1 MESYN
6 TTKGMLVQT
15 PVPHMTRTYK
25 PVSHGQLIDLTLNG
39 IEKAGFTLDKEIYS
53 AAMDGNIANAR
64 YTISSVQD
72 SEMSLM
78 IGWQNSYNKKL
89 SLKFAIGAH
98 IIVCANGMVR
108 GDMGNFKKKHMGD
121 VQEFTPAS
129 ITEYIKR
136 AADHFQ
142 LLQKDRDTM
151 KQIELN
157 SRTRAELIG
166 RMYIEETLIKSTQ
179 LNILAR
185 EIETPTHNYNA
196 ANTMWELYNYT
207 TYSLK
212 SGHPSDWMDQH
223 IDVHNFFVNEM
234 GALSDRGTAATI
246 VVTPPQIE
254 QIDEVGQL

>member
-6 TTKGMLVQT
+6 TTKEMLVQA

-25 PVSHGQLIDLTLNG
+25 PVSHKQLIDLTLNG
-39 IEKAGFTLDKEIYS
+39 IEKAGFTLDKEMYS

-64 YTISSVQD
+64 FTIGSVQD
-72 SEMSLM
+72 SEMKLM

-98 IIVCANGMVR
+98 IIVCANGMVK
-108 GDMGNFKKKHMGD
+108 GDMGNFKKKHQTD
-121 VQEFTPAS
+121 VQEFTPTAIS
-129 ITEYIKR
+129 EYIKR
-136 AADHFQ
+136 AGDHFQ
-142 LLQKDRDTM
+142 LLQKDRDMM
-151 KQIELN
+151 KQIELT

-179 LNILAR
+179 LNIIAR

-196 ANTMWELYNYT
+196 PESMWELYNYT

-234 GALSDRGTAATI
+234 GALTNRETATI
-246 VVTPPQIE
+246 VVTPPQME
-254 QIDEVGQL
+254 QVNEMGTL